1 MFKLLSTANPKI
13 QKGTKMG
20 YLSFIL
26 HLAPADLSGR
36 EVCPKRLKVVQT
48 LALIK
53 RGVVA
58 CSSGARR
65 LT

>member
-26 HLAPADLSGR
+26 QVVLIVHKTFQDL
-36 EVCPKRLKVVQT
+36 
-48 LALIK
+48 
-53 RGVVA
+53 
-58 CSSGARR
+58 
-65 LT
+65 